1 VFEPATKPDLR
12 TSNLRFLQSP
22 LELLELLPESQL
34 LELPESD
41 EPESNV
47 PPQWEPDTSVLAS
60 AEW

>member
-12 TSNLRFLQSP
+12 TSNLRSHQSP

-41 EPESNV
+41 ELESNA
-47 PPQWEPDTSVLAS
+47 PPQWELDTSVLAS